1 MTYKVLSSLTA
12 NNVNSA
18 DILKVKTD
26 LLIIGVNKK
35 TSSASELKDLKSS
48 SNSMI
53 GESMN
58 EINNGTRKSI
68 FLPAPAK
75 VGTKNILLIKEPE
88 VDAAS
93 FLVIRHFEEIM
104 GMIKSSKSKDFAFL
118 MSSATPKKVDLNWM
132 AEVAARTFEA
142 AAYTFNAT
150 KNKTAKPVTVKKGA
164 MLFSGLTPA
173 KLKSVKSSVQFG
185 HAVGEGMNAT
195 KHLGDLPANHC
206 TPRII
211 ETKTKALKK
220 DFPALKISSLN
231 EKDLERLKMGSYLSV
246 GKGSDEPSRMMTIE
260 YRGGAKDKQPLV
272 LVGKGI
278 TFDTGGISLKPGSA
292 MDEMKWDMCGAAS
305 VFGIMQT
312 LARLKAKVNV
322 VGLLVC
328 AENMP
333 SARATKPGD
342 VVTSMSGQTIE
353 ILNTDAE
360 GRLVLCDALTYVKKF
375 KPSHVID
382 MATLTGAVVVALG
395 TPATGVMGN
404 DQPLADKSLAAGEA
418 SGDRAWQLPLWEE
431 YAHCTKTNFADL
443 ANIGGGREAGT
454 ITAASFLSNFTK
466 EYKWA
471 HMDIAASAWTGGA
484 KKGGSGRPV
493 PLLAEL
499 ILKGNL

>member
-18 DILKVKTD
+18 DVLKVKTD

-35 TSSASELKDLKSS
+35 TVSAPELKDLQSSTKSLVA
-48 SNSMI
+48 
-53 GESMN
+53 ES
-58 EINNGTRKSI
+58 INVINQGSRKSI
-68 FLPAPAK
+68 FLPAPDKANA
-75 VGTKNILLIKEPE
+75 KNILLIKEPDG
-88 VDAAS
+88 DAAS
-93 FLVIRHFEEIM
+93 FLVIRYFEEIM
-104 GMIKSSKSKDFAFL
+104 AMVKSSKAKDFAYL
-118 MSSATPKKVDLNWM
+118 MSSATPKTIDLNWA
-132 AEVAARTFEA
+132 AEIAARTFEA

-164 MLFSGLTPA
+164 LLFSGLTPA
-173 KLKSVKSSVQFG
+173 KLKSIKSSVQFG

-195 KHLGDLPANHC
+195 KHLGDLPGNHC

-211 ETKTKALKK
+211 ESKTKALKK

-231 EKDLERLKMGSYLSV
+231 EKDLARLKMGSYLSV
-246 GKGSDEPSRMMTIE
+246 SKGSDEPPRMITVE

-278 TFDTGGISLKPGSA
+278 TFDTGGISLKPGSG

-360 GRLVLCDALTYVKKF
+360 G
-375 KPSHVID
+375 
-382 MATLTGAVVVALG
+382 
-395 TPATGVMGN
+395 
-404 DQPLADKSLAAGEA
+404 
-418 SGDRAWQLPLWEE
+418 
-431 YAHCTKTNFADL
+431 
-443 ANIGGGREAGT
+443 
-454 ITAASFLSNFTK
+454 
-466 EYKWA
+466 
-471 HMDIAASAWTGGA
+471 
-484 KKGGSGRPV
+484 
-493 PLLAEL
+493 
-499 ILKGNL
+499 

>member
-12 NNVNSA
+12 NNINSA
-18 DILKVKTD
+18 EMLKVKTD
-26 LLIIGVNKK
+26 LLIIGVNSK
-35 TSSASELKDLKSS
+35 TASAPELKDLKSS
-48 SNSMI
+48 ANSLI
-53 GESMN
+53 AESIS
-58 EINNGTRKSI
+58 EINKGSRKSI
-68 FLPAPAK
+68 FLPATGK
-75 VGTKNILLIKEPE
+75 VNAKNILLIKEPS

-93 FLVIRHFEEIM
+93 FLVIRYFEEIM
-104 GMIKSSKSKDFAFL
+104 GMIKSSKAKDFAFL
-118 MSSATPKKVDLNWM
+118 MSSATPKKIDLNWT

-164 MLFSGLTPA
+164 LLFSGLTPA
-173 KLKSVKSSVQFG
+173 KLKSIKSSVQFG

-195 KHLGDLPANHC
+195 KHLGDLPGNHC

-211 ETKTKALKK
+211 ESKTKALKK

-260 YRGGAKDKQPLV
+260 YKGGAKDKQPLV

-360 GRLVLCDALTYVKKF
+360 GRLVLCDALTYVKRF

-395 TPATGVMGN
+395 SPATGVMGN
-404 DQPLADKSLAAGEA
+404 DQPLADKILAAGEA

-431 YAHCTKTNFADL
+431 CDHCTKHKFADL
-443 ANIGGGREAGT
+443 GNIGGGREAGT

-466 EYKWA
+466 DYKWA
-471 HMDIAASAWTGGA
+471 HMDIAASAWNGGA
-484 KKGGSGRPV
+484 KKGGTGRPV

>member
-26 LLIIGVNKK
+26 LLIISVNKK
-35 TSSASELKDLKSS
+35 TSSATELKDLKSS
-48 SNSMI
+48 TGSMI
-53 GESMN
+53 IESIN
-58 EINNGTRKSI
+58 EINSGTRKSFFI
-68 FLPAPAK
+68 PAPVK
-75 VGTKNILLIKEPE
+75 VGAKNILLIKEPE

-132 AEVAARTFEA
+132 SEIAARTFEA

-150 KNKTAKPVTVKKGA
+150 KNKTAKPVTVKKGT

-173 KLKSVKSSVQFG
+173 QLKSVKLSIQFG

-292 MDEMKWDMCGAAS
+292 MDD
-305 VFGIMQT
+305 
-312 LARLKAKVNV
+312 
-322 VGLLVC
+322 
-328 AENMP
+328 
-333 SARATKPGD
+333 
-342 VVTSMSGQTIE
+342 
-353 ILNTDAE
+353 
-360 GRLVLCDALTYVKKF
+360 
-375 KPSHVID
+375 VID

-404 DQPLADKSLAAGEA
+404 DQPLADKILAAGEA

>member
-26 LLIIGVNKK
+26 LLIISVNKK
-35 TSSASELKDLKSS
+35 TSSATELKDLKSS
-48 SNSMI
+48 TGSMI
-53 GESMN
+53 IESIN
-58 EINNGTRKSI
+58 EINSGTRKSFFI
-68 FLPAPAK
+68 PAPVK
-75 VGTKNILLIKEPE
+75 VGAKNILLIKEPE

-132 AEVAARTFEA
+132 SEIAARTFEA

-150 KNKTAKPVTVKKGA
+150 KNKTAKPVTVKKGT

-173 KLKSVKSSVQFG
+173 QLKSVKLSIQFG

-278 TFDTGGISLKPGSA
+278 TFDTGGISLTPGSA
-292 MDEMKWDMCGAAS
+292 MDEMKWDM
-305 VFGIMQT
+305 
-312 LARLKAKVNV
+312 
-322 VGLLVC
+322 
-328 AENMP
+328 
-333 SARATKPGD
+333 
-342 VVTSMSGQTIE
+342 
-353 ILNTDAE
+353 
-360 GRLVLCDALTYVKKF
+360 
-375 KPSHVID
+375 
-382 MATLTGAVVVALG
+382 
-395 TPATGVMGN
+395 
-404 DQPLADKSLAAGEA
+404 
-418 SGDRAWQLPLWEE
+418 
-431 YAHCTKTNFADL
+431 
-443 ANIGGGREAGT
+443 
-454 ITAASFLSNFTK
+454 
-466 EYKWA
+466 
-471 HMDIAASAWTGGA
+471 
-484 KKGGSGRPV
+484 
-493 PLLAEL
+493 
-499 ILKGNL
+499 